1 MKSFDTK
8 KNSVS
13 GLVIT
18 IKIFLL
24 LFCVSFTTKSQTQT
38 NVHMVRVG
46 ETIPNQNV
54 VLLSGQEQL
63 SGQAFQQDMLLT
75 YNGYQYLVYYNSDR
89 NVCLSRR
96 KLPLG
101 NWHEIVLPY
110 KNSQDDSHNVISIG
124 ICANDG
130 TIHLAFDH
138 HNSPLHYLKSI
149 IDLANNPETTRWAA
163 ESFSTAGSQ
172 MVEGINVPDVT
183 YPRFFNKPDGNLIF
197 ECRYKLSGNGDSYLR
212 EYSGSTHTWTMLGRY
227 VQGMDAT
234 PDACAYINR
243 MDYDN
248 KGRIHVSW
256 CWRDDYGGMS
266 NHDIYYAYSTD
277 HGRTW
282 LNTNGEQVASTEYMV
297 NPTDAITHGA
307 CLRQELT
314 SLKIADIPYN
324 RGYINQESQTT
335 DTLGRVHILN
345 SYIPVGQ
352 ADDSNWASS
361 RLKARLHHR
370 YRDSNGVWQVRQVKN
385 NGATV
390 YSYCR
395 SQIIADADNNAI
407 VIANGA
413 EIYGATSAND
423 YNDWGLISNVDKD
436 RFCSEPQIDHPRL
449 LKDGVLSFVY
459 LGRDQKV
466 VVIDYLMDNPHKSN
480 GTGLGVQTVGD
491 TTIYSGTLETLYG
504 EQYTLYLNSIAK
516 VYVDGNLL
524 LEKATDTAEEI
535 SALIPL
541 IASHRHSIVIKTL
554 SSTQPV
560 LSWSGNRTTKV
571 VIPTT
576 SFYPEKDSQS
586 DSSDD
591 FAYQPE
597 KTADVVIPYLPK
609 LQNFGGQPVSDFP
622 NFQPVISDFTLEV
635 SGIAG
640 TPIKVGDNYFTY
652 TPTTSGVIRF
662 AQKDRV
668 VYVFEGDK
676 YIKSIQPAASIEYPD
691 IFSQTVDSVAKT
703 GIYDSRN
710 LFKNPGFERF
720 TQYMSGYDPVTKP
733 ADVRAMPSNWTTLA
747 SYYVATGSRANNI
760 TVNSGYAAIR
770 TIAEGNYVFMLHGYG
785 TGDGLKFWQQLSG
798 IKPNTPYR
806 VVYRHMAHSG
816 TVTGDYVARVGG
828 FSSDYFKEYTYA
840 TPVAGFGNYKD
851 VTFDFVTPTSLPSEI
866 YFSISRTATSIGHF
880 DRMTLVEGVA
890 STGKGITGVS
900 SVSYLNATAYAPEL
914 KLNAGEYIDMTSFIV
929 NPSFASNTA
938 EGWTGATGGAVSLS
952 EMEFY
957 SRTFDLSQQI
967 TGLPEGIYRLQVQGF
982 HREKANDYA
991 ANYYAGNE
999 VINAALYANA
1009 SDRTKQEPLLSLY
1022 APGMLG
1028 NSSNTDFA
1036 NGYVNSMAAARVV
1049 FDGQLYINKID
1060 SIEVKGGETL
1070 QIGIKTLGANVDAS
1084 WTIFDNFKLLYA
1096 GKINDSPS
1104 GVNEITDN
1112 GKLDE
1117 VISRKYYNLQ
1127 GMEVLKP
1134 IPNTIY
1140 IVKKTLKSGKVVSMK
1155 ELPR

>member
-1 MKSFDTK
+1 MRNNRINKTGFIKDP
-8 KNSVS
+8 N
-13 GLVIT
+13 G

-24 LFCVSFTTKSQTQT
+24 SLCVCLAVKSQAQSK
-38 NVHMVRVG
+38 VQMLRVG
-46 ETIPNQNV
+46 ETVPNKSIA
-54 VLLSGQEQL
+54 LLSGQEQL

-75 YNGYQYLVYYNSDR
+75 YKGYQYLTYYNSDR
-89 NVCLSRR
+89 NVCLARR

-101 NWHEIVLPY
+101 NWREIVLPY
-110 KNSQDDSHNVISIG
+110 KNSQDDAHNVISVG

-138 HNSPLHYLKSI
+138 HNSPLHYVKSI
-149 IDLANNPETTRWAA
+149 IGLANNPETTRWAA
-163 ESFSTAGSQ
+163 ESFSTTGSQ

-183 YPRFFNKPDGNLIF
+183 YPRFFNKPDGNLLF

-212 EYSGSTHTWTMLGRY
+212 EYDGATHAWTMVGRY

-243 MDYDN
+243 IDYDN

-256 CWRDDYGGMS
+256 CWRDDFGGMS

-282 LNTNGEQVASTEYMV
+282 LNTNGAQVASTEYMV
-297 NPTDAITHGA
+297 NPTDATTHGT

-335 DTLGRVHILN
+335 DTLARVHILN
-345 SYIPVGQ
+345 SYIPVGE

-370 YRDSNGVWQVRQVKN
+370 FRDSNGVWQVRQVKN

-395 SQIIADADNNAI
+395 SQIIADANNNAI

-449 LKDGVLSFVY
+449 LKDGVLSFAY
-459 LGRDQKV
+459 LGRDQKI
-466 VVIDYLMDNPHKSN
+466 VVIDYLMDNPHKPN
-480 GTGLGVQTVGD
+480 GIGLSAQTVGD
-491 TTIYSGTLETLYG
+491 TTVYSGTLETLYG
-504 EQYTLYLNSIAK
+504 EQYTLYLNARAK

-524 LEKATDTAEEI
+524 LEKTTDTAEEI
-535 SALIPL
+535 SAAIPL

-554 SSTQPV
+554 SSTQPA
-560 LSWSGNRTTKV
+560 LSWSGKRTDKTV
-571 VIPTT
+571 VPVA
-576 SFYPEKDSQS
+576 SFYPETEKQS
-586 DSSDD
+586 DNIGDY
-591 FAYQPE
+591 AYQPE
-597 KTADVVIPYLPK
+597 KKADVVIPYLPK
-609 LQNFGGQPVSDFP
+609 LQDFGGQSVGSFP
-622 NFQPVISDFTLEV
+622 DFQPVISDFTLEV
-635 SGIAG
+635 SATEG
-640 TPIKVGDNYFTY
+640 TPITVGDNYFTY
-652 TPTTSGVIRF
+652 TPASNGLVRF
-662 AQKDRV
+662 AQKDRM

-676 YIKSIQPAASIEYPD
+676 YIKSIQPNATVEYPD
-691 IFSQTVDSVAKT
+691 IFAQQIDSVAKT

-720 TQYMSGYDPVTKP
+720 TQYMSGYDPVAKP
-733 ADVRAMPSNWTTLA
+733 ADVRAMPANWFTLA
-747 SYYVATGSRANNI
+747 SYYVATGTRANNI

-770 TIAEGNYVFMLHGYG
+770 SIAEGNYAFMLHGYEA
-785 TGDGLKFWQQLSG
+785 GDGMKFWQQLSG
-798 IKPNTPYR
+798 IKPATPYR
-806 VVYRHMAHSG
+806 IVYRHIAHSG
-816 TVTGDYVARVGG
+816 TVTGNYVARVGG

-840 TPVAGFGNYKD
+840 TPAAGFGNYKD
-851 VTFDFVTPTSLPSEI
+851 VSFDFVTPGSLPAQI

-890 STGKGITGVS
+890 STGKGITGVAS
-900 SVSYLNATAYAPEL
+900 ASYLIGKAYAPEV

-929 NPSFASNTA
+929 NPGFSSNTA
-938 EGWTGATGGAVSLS
+938 DGWTGATGGAVSLS

-967 TGLPEGIYRLQVQGF
+967 TGLPEGIYRLQAQGF

-991 ANYYAGNE
+991 ANYNAGNE
-999 VINAALYANA
+999 VVNAALYANV
-1009 SDRTKQEPLLSLY
+1009 SGKSIQKPLLSLY
-1022 APGMLG
+1022 AHGMLG

-1036 NGYVNSMAAARVV
+1036 NGYVNSMAAARIA
-1049 FDGQLYINKID
+1049 FDGQLYLNNMD
-1060 SIEVKGGETL
+1060 SIQVKSGETL
-1070 QIGIKTLGANVDAS
+1070 QIGMKTISANVDAS
-1084 WTIFDNFKLLYA
+1084 WTIFDNFKLFYA
-1096 GKINDSPS
+1096 GKINGQSS
-1104 GVNEITDN
+1104 GVSENTANGITDQ
-1112 GKLDE
+1112 
-1117 VISRKYYNLQ
+1117 VVSRKYYNLQ
-1127 GMEVLKP
+1127 GVEVARP
-1134 IPNTIY
+1134 VPNTVY
-1140 IVKKTLKSGKVVSMK
+1140 IVKKTLKSGKIVSAK
-1155 ELPR
+1155 EFSR

>member
-1 MKSFDTK
+1 MRANKA
-8 KNSVS
+8 SVS
-13 GLVIT
+13 RLGMAAKV
-18 IKIFLL
+18 FLL
-24 LFCVSFTTKSQTQT
+24 SFCVGLMVKGQSQTNIQ
-38 NVHMVRVG
+38 MVRVG
-46 ETIPNQNV
+46 ETVPNQNV

-63 SGQAFQQDMLLT
+63 SGQSFQQDMLQT
-75 YNGYQYLVYYNSDR
+75 YKGYQYLTYYNSDR
-89 NVCLSRR
+89 NVCLARR

-101 NWHEIVLPY
+101 AWHEIILPY
-110 KNSQDDSHNVISIG
+110 KNSQDDSHNVISFG

-149 IDLANNPETTRWAA
+149 VGLANNPETTRWAA
-163 ESFSTAGSQ
+163 ESFSTTGSR

-183 YPRFFNKPDGNLIF
+183 YPRFFNKPDGNLFF
-197 ECRYKLSGNGDSYLR
+197 ECRYKLSGDGDSYLR
-212 EYSGSTHTWTMLGRY
+212 EYDGTTHTWKMVGRY

-256 CWRDDYGGMS
+256 CWRDDFNGMS

-282 LNTNGEQVASTEYMV
+282 LNTNGQKVASTEYMV
-297 NPTDAITHGA
+297 NPTDATAHGN
-307 CLRQELT
+307 CLRQELA

-385 NGATV
+385 NGAAV

-395 SQIIADADNNAI
+395 SQIIADASNNAI

-423 YNDWGLISNVDKD
+423 YNDWGLISDVDKG

-449 LKDGVLSFVY
+449 LKDGILSFVY
-459 LGRDQKV
+459 LGRDQRV
-466 VVIDYLMDNPHKSN
+466 VVIDYLVDNPHKPN
-480 GTGLGVQTVGD
+480 GTGLRSHTVGD
-491 TTIYSGTLETLYG
+491 TVVYSGTLETIYG
-504 EQYTLYLNSIAK
+504 EQYTLYLGSKAK

-524 LEKATDTAEEI
+524 MEKNTDTPDEV
-535 SALIPL
+535 SALVPL
-541 IASHRHSIVIKTL
+541 IASHRHTVVIKTL
-554 SSTQPV
+554 SSSQPII
-560 LSWSGNRTTKV
+560 SWSGNRTVKTAV
-571 VIPTT
+571 PVA
-576 SFYPEKDSQS
+576 SLYPEADFQS

-597 KTADVVIPYLPK
+597 KKNDVVIPYLPK
-609 LQNFGGQPVSDFP
+609 LQNFGGQSVSNFTD
-622 NFQPVISDFTLEV
+622 FQPVISNFTLEV
-635 SGIAG
+635 TGTAG
-640 TPIKVGDNYFTY
+640 VPIKVGDNYFAY
-652 TPTTSGVIRF
+652 TPASSGLVRF
-662 AQKDRV
+662 AQKDGI

-676 YIKSIQPAASIEYPD
+676 YIKSIRPMASTQYPD
-691 IFSQTVDSVAKT
+691 IFSQPADSVAKT

-733 ADVRAMPSNWTTLA
+733 GDVRAMPSNWFTLA

-760 TVNSGYAAIR
+760 TVNSGYASIR
-770 TIAEGNYVFMLHGYG
+770 SIPEGNYAFMLHGFG
-785 TGDGLKFWQQLSG
+785 ADDGMKFWQQLNG
-798 IKPNTPYR
+798 MKPSTPYR
-806 VVYRHMAHSG
+806 VVYRHMAHNG
-816 TVTGDYVARVGG
+816 TVAGNYVARVGG
-828 FSSDYFKEYTYA
+828 FSSEYFTEYTYA
-840 TPVAGFGNYKD
+840 TPVVGFGNYKD
-851 VTFDFVTPTSLPSEI
+851 VTFDFVTPASLPSQI
-866 YFSISRTATSIGHF
+866 YFSVSRTATSIGHF
-880 DRMTLVEGVA
+880 DRMTLVEGAV
-890 STGKGITGVS
+890 STGRGITGVS
-900 SVSYLNATAYAPEL
+900 SVSFLDGQAYAPEL
-914 KLNAGEYIDMTSFIV
+914 KLNAGEYIDMTGFIV
-929 NPSFASNTA
+929 NPGFLSNTA
-938 EGWTGATGGAVSLS
+938 DGWTGAAGGAVSLN

-957 SRTFDLSQQI
+957 NRAFDLSQSI
-967 TGLPEGIYRLQVQGF
+967 VGLPEGIYKLQVQGF

-999 VINAALYANA
+999 SINAVLYANV
-1009 SDRTKQEPLLSLY
+1009 SGRIKQAPLLSLY
-1022 APGMLG
+1022 SAGMFG
-1028 NSSNTDFA
+1028 NSGNTDFE
-1036 NGYVNSMAAARVV
+1036 NGYVNSMASARLA
-1049 FDGQLYINKID
+1049 FDGQLYVNKMD
-1060 SIEVKGGETL
+1060 SIVLKSGETL
-1070 QIGIKTLGANVDAS
+1070 QIGIKTLAANVDAS

-1096 GKINDSPS
+1096 GKLDNLS
-1104 GVNEITDN
+1104 GVNEN
-1112 GKLDE
+1112 QGSGSAHE
-1117 VISRKYYNLQ
+1117 VVSRKYYNLQ
-1127 GMEVLKP
+1127 GVEVAKP
-1134 IPNTIY
+1134 TQNTVY
-1140 IVKKTLKSGKVVSMK
+1140 IVKKTLKSGEIVSAK
-1155 ELPR
+1155 EFRR